1 MVVSVG
7 QSVMVTD
14 RVLQLRLSVYDSS
27 INVYINI
34 SDFNATLSLS
44 RTQSDHTVAKDFRKN
59 VRVLMARL
67 HKKKGP
73 SGSETTALAAL
84 TPEVQGF
91 IQKLAE
97 DWHTMLAKK
106 RPRVVAKRVRKEK
119 RTLPSGLE
127 KDHFRWLCRF
137 MARWHRRHAGK
148 CDIMSG
154 WSSGETGGETSG
166 EEEEE
171 AGRGQEKKQKRR
183 GKNGATTDEAGGAV
197 AENTEEK
204 VS

>member
-1 MVVSVG
+1 M
-7 QSVMVTD
+7 
-14 RVLQLRLSVYDSS
+14 
-27 INVYINI
+27 
-34 SDFNATLSLS
+34 
-44 RTQSDHTVAKDFRKN
+44 QSDHTVAKDFRKD

-67 HKKKGP
+67 HKKKGA
-73 SGSETTALAAL
+73 SSSETTALAAL

-91 IQKLAE
+91 IEKLAE

-119 RTLPSGLE
+119 RTLPSGVE

-148 CDIMSG
+148 CDVMAG

-166 EEEEE
+166 EEEE

-183 GKNGATTDEAGGAV
+183 GKKGATTDEAGGAV